1 MGGKETW
8 KQGEWGRKWSRVNSA
23 RTKSDSWVES
33 YRLYVTIFQSEFE
46 VLKGTNSSQGI
57 KS

>member
-1 MGGKETW
+1 MGREVIES
-8 KQGEWGRKWSRVNSA
+8 QQRKNQ
-23 RTKSDSWVES
+23 SDSWVES
-33 YRLYVTIFQSEFE
+33 CRLYVTVFQSELE